1 MKKSTLALLA
11 LTPTFLL
18 GGCVSITPASY
29 LQSTYLDVKG
39 TTPRTYQSTNTV
51 DAAGKCAMFNI
62 QEGIASFNA
71 VYADEPAKP
80 GTKEIR
86 ARSEVGMA
94 AVVVLEPTATG
105 TGTSIT
111 VWISNHYPFKGTLSE
126 RISKGC

>member
-1 MKKSTLALLA
+1 MKKLTLALLA

-29 LQSTYLDVKG
+29 LQSTYLDTKG
-39 TTPRTYQSTNTV
+39 TMPHVFQSSNTV

-62 QEGIASFNA
+62 QEGIASFA
-71 VYADEPAKP
+71 ATYAEEPAKP

-86 ARSEVGMA
+86 ARSEVGVA
-94 AVVVLEPTATG
+94 AIVVLEPAT

-111 VWISNHYPFKGTLSE
+111 VWISNHYPFKGTLAE

>member
-1 MKKSTLALLA
+1 MKKLTLALLA
-11 LTPTFLL
+11 LAPTFLL

-39 TTPRTYQSTNTV
+39 TTPRTYQSNNTV
-51 DAAGKCAMFNI
+51 DVAGKCAMFNI

-71 VYADEPAKP
+71 VYAEEPAKP

-86 ARSEVGMA
+86 ARSEVGVA
-94 AVVVLEPTATG
+94 AVVVLEPTS
-105 TGTSIT
+105 TGTSIS